1 MARPHLALVA
11 ALFVACRGEPAPVL
25 REEPPAQH
33 HPDAAAG
40 SVTLPVALE
49 RDGRVVTEP
58 ARRASVSDVVN
69 SPCEVVPGVDGSAQV
84 ATTVLARIVSWHVA
98 PGDTV
103 RAGDAI
109 VTLDAPA
116 VAEERTAFARAEV
129 DLRDLEHRVHE
140 ESEMLRQGA
149 TSARSARESQ
159 TSLSRAQ
166 AALAA
171 ARRALSVAQAS
182 ERGAG
187 GTFTLRAPIAGTV
200 TAREGVRGSVIE
212 PSTELV
218 TLVDLRALRIAAR
231 LPEQSLDVPV
241 GATASVSLRG
251 HAGTLSARLTWR
263 EPVIARDTRT
273 RLVHLSLEGD
283 TQGISPGETGTARI
297 ERASTEGVAVPASAV
312 FREGDRA
319 RVFVR
324 EAEGRYAPREVVT
337 GRESGGVVEIVS
349 GLRAGESVVVRGT
362 FLVAAEHARHSG
374 DETR

>member
-1 MARPHLALVA
+1 MARSYAAFAA
-11 ALFVACRGEPAPVL
+11 ALIVACHGEPAPVL
-25 REEPPAQH
+25 REEPAQQRH
-33 HPDAAAG
+33 ESTPAG

-49 RDGRVVTEP
+49 RDGRVVTDA
-58 ARRASVSDVVN
+58 ARRASVSDVVT
-69 SPCEVVPGVDGSAQV
+69 SPCEVVPGVDSSAQV
-84 ATTVLARIVSWHVA
+84 ATTVLARIVSWHVS

-129 DLRDLEHRVHE
+129 DLRDLEHRVRE
-140 ESEMLRQGA
+140 EAEMLRQGA

-159 TSLSRAQ
+159 TSLARAQ

-200 TAREGVRGSVIE
+200 TAREGVRGAVVE
-212 PSTELV
+212 PPTVLA
-218 TLVDLRALRIAAR
+218 TLVDLRSLRVAAR

-241 GATASVSLRG
+241 GATAAVSLRG
-251 HAGTLSARLTWR
+251 HAGTLSSRVVWR

-273 RLVHLSLEGD
+273 RLVHLALEGD
-283 TQGISPGETGTARI
+283 TQAISPGETGTARI

-324 EAEGRYAPREVVT
+324 ESEGRYAPREVVT

-349 GLRAGESVVVRGT
+349 GLRAGEPVVVRGT
-362 FLVAAEHARHSG
+362 FLVAAEHARHSSE
-374 DETR
+374 ETP